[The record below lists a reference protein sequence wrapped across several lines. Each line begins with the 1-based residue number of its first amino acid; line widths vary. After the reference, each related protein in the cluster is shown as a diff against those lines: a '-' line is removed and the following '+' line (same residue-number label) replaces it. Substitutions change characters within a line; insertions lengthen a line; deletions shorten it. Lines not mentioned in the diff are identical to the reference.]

1 MKVFH
6 PWLALPLVCLG
17 VMPVAAAGADTVT
30 LAERDAIIQQVTQ
43 ATAAE
48 LKLPATQLRLA
59 AEPPRRAGDWVF
71 VTGRLKN
78 AAGQRFDYAGTP
90 LHTAAQSGG
99 VSSLCAALLRRDGD
113 GWQLVDI
120 AVGPTDVAWEP
131 WAATHKAPA
140 GLFQ

>member
-1 MKVFH
+1 MKLSFR
-6 PWLALPLVCLG
+6 WLMLPLAALG
-17 VMPVAAAGADTVT
+17 VAPLASAGDAVS
-30 LAERDAIIQQVTQ
+30 LAERDAITATVAQ
-43 ATAAE
+43 ATAQQ
-48 LKLPATQLRLA
+48 LKIDAAKLRLVPDRIQRQGA
-59 AEPPRRAGDWVF
+59 WAF
-71 VTGRLKN
+71 VTAHLRD

-113 GWQLVDI
+113 GWQLVDL

>member
-1 MKVFH
+1 MKLSFR
-6 PWLALPLVCLG
+6 WLMLPLAALG
-17 VMPVAAAGADTVT
+17 VAPLASAGDAVS
-30 LAERDAIIQQVTQ
+30 LAERDAITATVAQ
-43 ATAAE
+43 ATAQQ
-48 LKLPATQLRLA
+48 LKIDAAKLRLVPDRIQRQGA
-59 AEPPRRAGDWVF
+59 WAF
-71 VTGRLKN
+71 VTAHLRD

>member
-1 MKVFH
+1 MKLSFR
-6 PWLALPLVCLG
+6 WLMLPLAALG
-17 VMPVAAAGADTVT
+17 VAPLASAGDAVS
-30 LAERDAIIQQVTQ
+30 LAERDAITATVAQ
-43 ATAAE
+43 ATAQQ
-48 LKLPATQLRLA
+48 LKIDAAKLRLVPDRIQRQGA
-59 AEPPRRAGDWVF
+59 WAF
-71 VTGRLKN
+71 VTAHLRD
-78 AAGQRFDYAGTP
+78 AAGQRFGCAGAS
-90 LHTAAQSGG
+90 LHTAAQGGG

>member
-1 MKVFH
+1 MSPSPK
-6 PWLALPLVCLG
+6 LL
-17 VMPVAAAGADTVT
+17 TVT
-30 LAERDAIIQQVTQ
+30 V
-43 ATAAE
+43 
-48 LKLPATQLRLA
+48 PARSIRA
-59 AEPPRRAGDWVF
+59 PRRAFLIFAVKIDAAKLRLVPDRIQRQGAWAF
-71 VTGRLKN
+71 VTAHLRD

>member
-1 MKVFH
+1 MKLSFR
-6 PWLALPLVCLG
+6 WLMLPLAALG
-17 VMPVAAAGADTVT
+17 VAPLASAGDAVS
-30 LAERDAIIQQVTQ
+30 LAERDAITATVAQ
-43 ATAAE
+43 ATAQQ
-48 LKLPATQLRLA
+48 LKIDAAKLRLVPDRIQRQGA
-59 AEPPRRAGDWVF
+59 WAF
-71 VTGRLKN
+71 VTAHLRD

-120 AVGPTDVAWEP
+120 AVGPTDVAWKP